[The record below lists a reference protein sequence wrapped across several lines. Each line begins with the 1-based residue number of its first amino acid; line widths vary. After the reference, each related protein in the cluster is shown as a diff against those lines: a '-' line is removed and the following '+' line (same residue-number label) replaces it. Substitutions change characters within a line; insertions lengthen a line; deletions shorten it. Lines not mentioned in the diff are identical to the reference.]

1 MVGAFSPSPEVTM
14 YVVAGVTGHTG
25 AATAEALL
33 SNKQPVR
40 VVVRTAAK
48 GEPWKKKGAEVAV
61 GDLADP
67 AFLARAVAGAK
78 GVYVLSPPDLS
89 HAQTAKGFLDDR
101 LAFATRVVEGLKAGK
116 VVNVVLLSSVG
127 AQHAAGT
134 GPIVTAHR
142 FENLLRGQFPS
153 VTFVRASYFIDN
165 WAGLVGVAKKDGVL
179 PNFGPTT
186 FTFHQVASTDIGA
199 AVAHALQHPADGT
212 KVVELAGKEDWS
224 VDDVAAT
231 LGSLLGRE
239 VKAMANPTEAAGPA
253 MVAMGMPA
261 GMAELYGEMY
271 ASMGKGL
278 MAFEHPASVTR
289 GTTSLRDALA
299 VHTK

>member
-1 MVGAFSPSPEVTM
+1 MF
-14 YVVAGVTGHTG
+14 VVAGVTGHTG
-25 AATAEALL
+25 SAAAEALL
-33 SNKQPVR
+33 AKKQPVR
-40 VVVRTAAK
+40 VIVRTAAK

-67 AFLARAVAGAK
+67 TFLAKTVAGAK

-116 VVNVVLLSSVG
+116 ASNVVLLSSVG

-142 FENLLRGQFPS
+142 FENLVRGQFPS
-153 VTFVRASYFIDN
+153 VTVVRASYFLDN
-165 WAGLVGVAKKDGVL
+165 WAGMVALAKKDGVL
-179 PNFGPTT
+179 PNFGPTNYK
-186 FTFHQVASTDIGA
+186 FHQVASTDIGA
-199 AVAHALQHPADGT
+199 AVANALMHPADGT

-224 VDDVAAT
+224 ADDVAAT
-231 LGSLLGRE
+231 LGTLLGRA
-239 VKAMANPTEAAGPA
+239 VKAVSNPVEGATPA
-253 MVAMGMPA
+253 LLSMGMPA

-278 MAFEHPASVTR
+278 MAFETPAKVTR
-289 GTTSLRDALA
+289 GSTALRDALA